1 MAFEVLVTRGAWR
14 LMRSR
19 DSTPQW
25 VGWVHESAEGWR
37 REVVRILEAA
47 ERAGI
52 DGPNT
57 ATGAYLT
64 NQRLFT
70 RDLHVALGQLA
81 RALDLWMSAFEPW
94 ARGQWKWDPGPDP
107 WPGWNLRRALWRADV
122 TRAAQAGT
130 PEVAAAPS
138 VLVELW
144 YRVRLSEAGLLVPP
158 APGAPAD
165 VWMTLEAPETRRGVD
180 TRASSCFAPTDVE
193 PDFRRPPPVSARSVW
208 NCVNYSAWWP
218 GAGAAEQDV
227 WVSALVPLRWH
238 WRMAAAAA
246 RRVRELG
253 SVEAL
258 VAACRAWIAMKNLA
272 AVAAVERLTG
282 QTFDVPEELIEWTAG
297 NTGPGDW
304 SDTEAHGLLMT
315 ASSMVSQ
322 AGPVGAL
329 IGLGIQGL
337 DLIAQEVGTARGY
350 WLDPWERREVHFEE
364 PRLTGILD
372 VERPEPPTHDVRGAP
387 VWAEVPVE
395 APGATGPTLAERRRA
410 ARAGSARV
418 VGGLRDR
425 VSGPAPSRSSKGKKS
440 GGAGKAVAAG
450 AGLYILAKLLGG

>member
-1 MAFEVLVTRGAWR
+1 MAFEVLTTRGPWR
-14 LMRSR
+14 LMRCTST
-19 DSTPQW
+19 TPQW

-47 ERAGI
+47 ERAGV
-52 DGPNT
+52 DGPGI
-57 ATGAYLT
+57 GANLN

-70 RDLHVALGQLA
+70 RDLHVALGQLS

-94 ARGQWKWDPGPDP
+94 AREQWKWDPGPDP

-122 TRAAQAGT
+122 MRAAQAGT
-130 PEVAAAPS
+130 SEVAAAPS

-165 VWMTLEAPETRRGVD
+165 VWMTLDAPETRNGVD
-180 TRASSCFAPTDVE
+180 ARASVCFVPSEVE
-193 PDFRRPPPVSARSVW
+193 PDFRRPPPVSERSVW

-218 GAGAAEQDV
+218 GAGAAEQDA

-246 RRVRELG
+246 RRVRALG
-253 SVEAL
+253 SVEGV
-258 VAACRAWIAMKNLA
+258 VAASRAWVALKNLT

-282 QTFDVPEELIEWTAG
+282 ETFDVPEELVAWTAG
-297 NTGPGDW
+297 NSGPGDW

-315 ASSMVSQ
+315 ASRMLGQ

-329 IGLGIQGL
+329 IGLGVQGI
-337 DLIAQEVGTARGY
+337 DLIAQQVGTARGY

-372 VERPEPPTHDVRGAP
+372 VERPEPPTHEVRGAP
-387 VWAEVPVE
+387 TWAEVPV
-395 APGATGPTLAERRRA
+395 APASTGPTLAERRRA

-418 VGGLRDR
+418 GGGLRDR
-425 VSGPAPSRSSKGKKS
+425 VSGPAPSSSSSARRSSSS
-440 GGAGKAVAAG
+440 GGKALAAG
-450 AGLYILAKLLGG
+450 GALYLLSKLLGG